1 MNVCRNRYI
10 RTYTVHFMDGFS
22 MVLIHFKETVE
33 SESVLRKEKRK
44 TKGGGGVVGTWEKYT
59 MATLDMAQNG

>member
-1 MNVCRNRYI
+1 
-10 RTYTVHFMDGFS
+10 

-44 TKGGGGVVGTWEKYT
+44 SNSWNPKKNQQGGRGVVGTWEKYT